1 MIPQALNY
9 FVMSVYE
16 QMENVFNFTAIYKQV
31 IHDSHPPQVSYTIP
45 SISPGQGYQEACV
58 VLFRGSSSGLRLY
71 SFDSP
76 IIDSVHFVENVA
88 AKLEIQFPW
97 LNRERGVLDDGGNR
111 SLDSSE
117 PPACLPRRRT
127 WLSFLGKKQCLA
139 SFQKQERL
147 LLLQLALMG
156 S

>member
-1 MIPQALNY
+1 MK
-9 FVMSVYE
+9 
-16 QMENVFNFTAIYKQV
+16 NVFNFTEIYKQV
-31 IHDSHPPQVSYTIP
+31 IHYSHPPQVSYPIP
-45 SISPGQGYQEACV
+45 SITPGQGYQGACV
-58 VLFRGSSSGLRLY
+58 SLCQLGLFHGSSSDLRLY

-88 AKLEIQFPW
+88 AKLEIEFPW
-97 LNRERGVLDDGGNR
+97 INRERGVLDGGGNR

-139 SFQKQERL
+139 SFHKQERL
-147 LLLQLALMG
+147 LLLQLALWVLG
-156 S
+156 KHV